1 MGKRL
6 IYVEDAI
13 EALHDE
19 IVRRRIDENTN
30 DDGAL
35 DEFDTEAILRR
46 LPSAQPQDIARD
58 IATIIEN
65 EKDMR
70 VVLKNAEPQW
80 IPVSERLPE
89 EKQDVLLAF
98 KHNMVVGF
106 WEDILD
112 NGEPAWYANSGDGWM
127 TGTESV
133 DSDGIPI
140 AWMPLPEPWR
150 GEKDG

>member
-1 MGKRL
+1 MSDKRM
-6 IYVEDAI
+6 IYAEDAI
-13 EALHDE
+13 DALAHE
-19 IVRRRIDENTN
+19 W
-30 DDGAL
+30 DGMVTSV
-35 DEFDTEAILRR
+35 FDVIKS
-46 LPSAQPQDIARD
+46 LPSAQR
-58 IATIIEN
+58 
-65 EKDMR
+65 
-70 VVLKNAEPQW
+70 W

-140 AWMPLPEPWR
+140 AWMPLPEPY
-150 GEKDG
+150 KS

>member
-1 MGKRL
+1 MDLIDRQPKRTEERTETHACD
-6 IYVEDAI
+6 YEHT
-13 EALHDE
+13 E
-19 IVRRRIDENTN
+19 TN
-30 DDGAL
+30 A
-35 DEFDTEAILRR
+35 
-46 LPSAQPQDIARD
+46 
-58 IATIIEN
+58 
-65 EKDMR
+65 
-70 VVLKNAEPQW
+70 QW
-80 IPVSERLPE
+80 IPVTERLPE

-140 AWMPLPEPWR
+140 AWMPLPEPYK
-150 GEKDG
+150 GEEE